1 MSSTTIYRAK
11 CQACKHEW
19 TSRRGAGTPNYCP
32 ACRSPKISSSPN
44 GKFIK
49 IYTCFHGRI

>member
-19 TSRRGAGTPNYCP
+19 TSRRGAGTLTIAQHAKP
-32 ACRSPKISSSPN
+32 
-44 GKFIK
+44 
-49 IYTCFHGRI
+49 

>member
-11 CQACKHEW
+11 CQACKNEW

-32 ACRSPKISSSPN
+32 ACRSPKISSSPI
-44 GKFIK
+44 G
-49 IYTCFHGRI
+49 